1 MFSRPLLF
9 VAWLLLRA
17 MPLLAVLAALPAHA
31 GGGFCAA
38 SMAQDLPARMPPPVG
53 TTAPD
58 PTCSQDTLQVTL
70 PGRDHGSWVQ
80 LSLQSV
86 PPEPVLLV
94 ETSLAPRLTLLLP
107 DGRRLVR
114 RKLEPPGD
122 GEGSSLALSFR
133 LPASLKAGDV
143 LWLHVED
150 RMRTSLRLRLLDG
163 PAWEARDRHKLVRMS
178 VLSALLAAFALVSLG
193 YWAVLRQRL
202 FGFYALHVVSLLLFI
217 AASVGFLYAWPGTG
231 VLARFGHHTQW
242 ALGAWSVGC
251 LVVFARDFLG
261 LRTARPRVAR
271 GFDLTAGLLIVGG
284 LLVAPLGWTWFGVA
298 LSVASLSV
306 SVLLLLVAAAVARRG
321 NRYAWYFLLG
331 WGPVAVAGLLRALQ
345 GLGVTVASD
354 ASLFY
359 GLGVVCESAV
369 LTLGLADQ
377 VLAIRR
383 ERDQALQAAGQARQ
397 LELQNEMLRENVKL
411 REQVDRMSRHDL
423 KTPLSSIVAIPR
435 QVSELGPLN
444 PEQQLLLRRVERA
457 GYRALNMVNLS
468 LDLLKM
474 EQGSYDWQPAP
485 VDLAA
490 LLQRVRADL
499 SGLES
504 AIGVAVSIQHHA
516 GSRPVVLAEETLCYS
531 ILANLLKNA
540 VEAAP
545 SGSEVRVWFDTVE
558 AGWVGLHIHNEGAVP
573 AEVRPRFFD
582 KYVTH
587 GKPDGSG
594 FGTYSAR
601 LMARIQQG
609 DVLLRTSERE
619 GTTVIL
625 RLKAASAEE
634 RDFLETGAASLPM
647 PLDPLPEPADALP
660 RLGVLLVDDDEYN
673 LLALRRCFPFP
684 AVEVVTAVHGRDAL
698 KALSE
703 RAFDAVFLDL
713 EMPGMSGFDVVQA
726 LRRHEQLSGEPPCFV
741 VALSAHAD
749 PAVRQQAL
757 AGGFDRYATKPVSSG
772 EVMQLLQEAARGM
785 GRQSA
790 WEPQT

>member
-1 MFSRPLLF
+1 VLSRPLLF

-17 MPLLAVLAALPAHA
+17 MPLLAVLTALPAHA
-31 GGGFCAA
+31 GGAFCAA
-38 SMAQDLPARMPPPVG
+38 LGALDLPASTPPAGAAVAG
-53 TTAPD
+53 RQ
-58 PTCSQDTLQVTL
+58 CSQGALQLTL
-70 PGRDHGSWVQ
+70 PGRDHGSWMQ

-94 ETSLAPRLTLLLP
+94 ETTLAPRLTMLLP
-107 DGRRLVR
+107 DGRQLVR
-114 RKLEPPGD
+114 SKLELPAG
-122 GEGSSLALSFR
+122 GEGSSLTLSFR

-150 RMRTSLRLRLLDG
+150 RMRTSVKLRLLDG
-163 PAWEARDRHKLVRMS
+163 PAWEAYDRHKLVRMS
-178 VLSALLAAFALVSLG
+178 VLSALLGAFALVALG
-193 YWAVLRQRL
+193 YWVMLRQRM
-202 FGFYALHVVSLLLFI
+202 FGFYTLHVVSLLLFI

-231 VLARFGHHTQW
+231 VLARFGHRTQW
-242 ALGAWSVGC
+242 ALGAWAVGW
-251 LVVFARDFLG
+251 VVAFARDFLG
-261 LRTARPRVAR
+261 LRTALPRVAR

-284 LLVAPLGWTWFGVA
+284 LLVLPLDWAWFGVV
-298 LSVASLSV
+298 LSLSSVGV
-306 SVLLLLVAAAVARRG
+306 SVLLLLVAAVVAWRG

-331 WGPVAVAGLLRALQ
+331 WGPLAVAGLLRALQ
-345 GLGVTVASD
+345 GLGVTVPSD
-354 ASLFY
+354 VSLFY
-359 GLGVVCESAV
+359 ALGVLCEAAV

-377 VLAIRR
+377 VLSIRR

-490 LLQRVRADL
+490 VLQRVRADL
-499 SGLES
+499 TALES
-504 AIGVAVSIQHHA
+504 ALGVAVNVQHHA
-516 GSRPVVLAEETLCYS
+516 APRPVALAEEALCYS

-545 SGSEVRVWFDTVE
+545 SGSEVRVWFDTLE
-558 AGWVGLHIHNEGAVP
+558 AGWVGLHIHNEGVVP
-573 AEVRPRFFD
+573 AEVQPRFFD

-601 LMARIQQG
+601 LMARMQQG

-619 GTTVIL
+619 GTTVML

-634 RDFLETGAASLPM
+634 QDFLETGTASLTM

-660 RLGVLLVDDDEYN
+660 RLAVLLVDDDEYN

-684 AVEVVTAVHGRDAL
+684 AVEVVTAAHGRDAL

-741 VALSAHAD
+741 VALSAHED
-749 PAVRQQAL
+749 PTVRRQAL
-757 AGGFDRYATKPVSSG
+757 ACGFDRYASKPVSTHD
-772 EVMQLLQEAARGM
+772 VMRLLKEAACGM
-785 GRQSA
+785 ERPSVV
-790 WEPQT
+790 T

>member
-1 MFSRPLLF
+1 VLFRPLLF

-17 MPLLAVLAALPAHA
+17 MPWLAVLAALPAHA
-31 GGGFCAA
+31 GGGLCAA
-38 SMAQDLPARMPPPVG
+38 WMVQDLPARTPPPVG
-53 TTAPD
+53 TALPGQA
-58 PTCSQDTLQVTL
+58 CGQDALQLTL
-70 PGRDHGSWVQ
+70 PGREHGSWVQ

-86 PPEPVLLV
+86 PRQPVLVV
-94 ETSLAPRLTLLLP
+94 ETPLAPRVTLQLP
-107 DGRRLVR
+107 DGQRLVR
-114 RKLEPPGD
+114 SKLTPPAA
-122 GEGSSLALSFR
+122 GEGSSLTLSFP
-133 LPASLKAGDV
+133 LPASLQAGDV

-150 RMRTSLRLRLLDG
+150 RMRTSVRLRLLDS
-163 PAWEARDRHKLVRMS
+163 PAWQAADRYKLVRMS
-178 VLSALLAAFALVSLG
+178 VLSALLAAFALVALG
-193 YWAVLRQRL
+193 YWAMLRQRM

-231 VLARFGHHTQW
+231 VLARLGHHTQW

-261 LRTARPRVAR
+261 LREALPRVAR
-271 GFDLTAGLLIVGG
+271 GFDLAAGSLIVGG
-284 LLVAPLGWTWFGVA
+284 LLVVPLDWSWFGVV

-306 SVLLLLVAAAVARRG
+306 SVLMLPVAAAVARRG

-331 WGPVAVAGLLRALQ
+331 WGPVAMAGLLRALQ
-345 GLGVTVASD
+345 GLGVTEGFD

-359 GLGVVCESAV
+359 GLGVVCESVV

-397 LELQNEMLRENVKL
+397 LELQNEMLKENVKL

-435 QVSELGPLN
+435 QLFELGTLN
-444 PEQQLLLRRVERA
+444 PEQQMLLRRVERA

-485 VDLAA
+485 VDLATV
-490 LLQRVRADL
+490 LQRVCADL
-499 SGLES
+499 TALES
-504 AIGVAVSIQHHA
+504 AHGVALSVQPHA
-516 GSRPVVLAEETLCYS
+516 GARPVVLAEEILCYS

-558 AGWVGLHIHNEGAVP
+558 IGWVGLHIHNEGAVP
-573 AEVRPRFFD
+573 AEVQPRFFD

-601 LMARIQQG
+601 LMARMQQG
-609 DVLLRTSERE
+609 DVLLRTSQRE

-647 PLDPLPEPADALP
+647 PLDPLPEPAAGLS

-684 AVEVVTAVHGRDAL
+684 AVEVVTATHGRDAL

-741 VALSAHAD
+741 VALSAHED

-757 AGGFDRYATKPVSSG
+757 AGGFDRYASKPVSQG
-772 EVMQLLQEAARGM
+772 DVMQLLKEAARGTA
-785 GRQSA
+785 RDSA
-790 WEPQT
+790 

>member
-1 MFSRPLLF
+1 VPSRSPLF
-9 VAWLLLRA
+9 VAWLLLRVL
-17 MPLLAVLAALPAHA
+17 PLLAGLAALPAHA
-31 GGGFCAA
+31 GGSFCAVW
-38 SMAQDLPARMPPPVG
+38 MAQDLPASTPPPAS
-53 TTAPD
+53 TAAGQA
-58 PTCSQDTLQVTL
+58 CSQGILQVTL
-70 PGRDHGSWVQ
+70 PGRDQGSWVQ
-80 LSLQSV
+80 LSLPSV
-86 PPEPVLLV
+86 PQEPVLLV
-94 ETSLAPRLTLLLP
+94 ETPLAPRLTLLLP
-107 DGRRLVR
+107 GGHRLVR
-114 RKLEPPGD
+114 SKLAPPGD

-163 PAWEARDRHKLVRMS
+163 PAWEAHDRHKLVRMS
-178 VLSALLAAFALVSLG
+178 VLSALLGAFALVALG
-193 YWAVLRQRL
+193 YWAVLRRRM

-217 AASVGFLYAWPGTG
+217 AASVGFLYAWPDAS
-231 VLARFGHHTQW
+231 VLAPFGHRAQW

-251 LVVFARDFLG
+251 VVAFARDFLG
-261 LRTARPRVAR
+261 LRTALPRVAR
-271 GFDLTAGLLIVGG
+271 GFDLTAGLLIAGG
-284 LLVAPLGWTWFGVA
+284 ALVLPLDWPWFGMV

-306 SVLLLLVAAAVARRG
+306 SVLLLVVAAVVAQRG

-331 WGPVAVAGLLRALQ
+331 WGPLAVAGLLRALQ
-345 GLGVTVASD
+345 GLGVVVPPD
-354 ASLFY
+354 ASYFY
-359 GLGVVCESAV
+359 GLGVLCEAVV
-369 LTLGLADQ
+369 LTMGLADQ
-377 VLAIRR
+377 VLSIRR

-397 LELQNEMLRENVKL
+397 LELQNEMLKENVKL

-435 QVSELGPLN
+435 LVSELGTLN

-485 VDLAA
+485 VDLAVV
-490 LLQRVRADL
+490 LQRVRADL
-499 SGLES
+499 TALES
-504 AIGVAVSIQHHA
+504 AHGVGVSVQRHA
-516 GSRPVVLAEETLCYS
+516 GLRPVVLAEETLCYS

-545 SGSEVRVWFDTVE
+545 SGSEVRAWFDTIE
-558 AGWVGLHIHNEGAVP
+558 TGWVGLHIHNEGAVP
-573 AEVRPRFFD
+573 AEVRERFFD

-601 LMARIQQG
+601 LMARMQEG

-634 RDFLETGAASLPM
+634 GDFVETGTASLSM
-647 PLDPLPEPADALP
+647 PLDPLPEPVDALP

-684 AVEVVTAVHGRDAL
+684 AVEVVTAAHGRDAL
-698 KALSE
+698 KVLSE

-726 LRRHEQLSGEPPCFV
+726 LRRHEQLSGERPCFV
-741 VALSAHAD
+741 VALSAHDD

-757 AGGFDRYATKPVSSG
+757 DRGFDRYAGKPVSRR
-772 EVMQLLQEAARGM
+772 EVMQLLNEAARGRELTCS
-785 GRQSA
+785 GFPRQ
-790 WEPQT
+790 